1 MHSNIYVYLLCTHS
15 FFKILIMNIEETVDF
30 HLRSTLFA
38 MRRMYNLLAAQNG
51 ITQGIG
57 YALINIGKEGI
68 PATKIAPI
76 MGMTFSS
83 LSRLLKNMETDG
95 LIYRKNDDA
104 DKRIVRIFLTKKG
117 FELREKVKEVVVN
130 FNTNLLQKIG
140 AKDMESFIR
149 VNNAI
154 KEQVKEVVEEH
165 QNNNGK

>member
-1 MHSNIYVYLLCTHS
+1 
-15 FFKILIMNIEETVDF
+15 MNIEETVDF

-57 YALINIGKEGI
+57 YALIKIGKEGI

-95 LIYRKNDDA
+95 LIYRKNDDT
-104 DKRIVRIFLTKKG
+104 DKRVVRIFLTKKG
-117 FELREKVKEVVVN
+117 LELREKVKKVVVN
-130 FNTNLLQKIG
+130 FNTGLLQKI
-140 AKDMESFIR
+140 KPEDMEGFIR

-154 KEQVKEVVEEH
+154 KEQVKEVVDEH